1 MTIYISLPITGH
13 DPEERRGSA
22 EAAKLGLRSLYPDAE
37 IVTPFELADRVDDL
51 NPYAGYADYMK
62 EDIAFIIE
70 HADTV
75 CFLVNPRTTSSNG
88 VKLEWQAAKIYHKKI
103 LTYGWP
109 RVHTV
114 HIR

>member
-1 MTIYISLPITGH
+1 MIIYISLPITGR
-13 DPEERRGSA
+13 DPRESRESA
-22 EAAKLGLRSLYPDAE
+22 ESARAGLRALYPDAE
-37 IVTPFELADRVDDL
+37 IVTPFELADRVDSL
-51 NPYAGYADYMK
+51 NPSAGYADYMK

-75 CFLVNPRTTSSNG
+75 CFLVNPRTTPSNG
-88 VKLEWQAAKIYHKKI
+88 VKLEWQTAKIYHKKI
-103 LTYGWP
+103 ITFGWP